1 MKTSTLTIMFKQSCF
16 GARVQ
21 VTMADSFGRSVV
33 LLDRWVFLRSQAV
46 AAKAYAVLV
55 ASKFNAG
62 FVHV

>member
-1 MKTSTLTIMFKQSCF
+1 MTVTFKQSCF

-21 VTMADSFGRSVV
+21 VQMVDDFGRAVS